1 MTPSTEVNA
10 LVAEW
15 RDARTLYP
23 LYAALG
29 REFVI
34 ELPPCADLEAGID
47 TPGQESV
54 EAARQW
60 LLDVD
65 DRIQVHQLR
74 QFLQTT
80 NLVND
85 DGLRTLLSHYLH
97 KQKRSELDRDKLD
110 FLLVQ
115 YFSHCAPSR
124 LDIADVDLSYVAQ
137 TLEPV
142 LGTVDLQVPAWLA
155 SLEELIQEAARCKDL
170 KNLLT
175 IRTLD
180 KGRKIKA
187 GAGDRYYLPVA
198 MVAFTRFSFMMR
210 RVFFRLMHQDLN
222 AILDGLRTLGQLG
235 VTTLDC
241 RRAQFSAEEPIAR
254 LRMICQSWKV
264 MFHAEYS
271 SGQPLNMLVDL
282 RGVVETALHR
292 TAKSGGQHAKAAAAA
307 AGSTADVPEFEVANT
322 PPGIPEDPSQ

>member
-1 MTPSTEVNA
+1 MTPSTGLAE

-34 ELPPCADLEAGID
+34 EMPSCADLESGID
-47 TPGQESV
+47 TPPQESI
-54 EAARQW
+54 EMARQW

-80 NLVND
+80 TLASDEALRVLLVHHLTKKKHSD
-85 DGLRTLLSHYLH
+85 S
-97 KQKRSELDRDKLD
+97 DRDKID

-124 LDIADVDLSYVAQ
+124 LEDSDVDLEYVAQ

-142 LGTVDLQVPAWLA
+142 LGTADLSVPEWLSPLNPLVA
-155 SLEELIQEAARCKDL
+155 EAFGCKDL
-170 KNLLT
+170 KALLT
-175 IRTLD
+175 SHILD
-180 KGRKIKA
+180 KGRKIKTSA
-187 GAGDRYYLPVA
+187 GENYYLPVA

-222 AILDGLRTLGQLG
+222 AILDGLRALEQQG
-235 VTTLDC
+235 VSTLDC

-282 RGVVETALHR
+282 RAVVESALAR
-292 TAKSGGQHAKAAAAA
+292 NQKGAARAQAAAVG
-307 AGSTADVPEFEVANT
+307 AGMAEAPEFEVSGT
-322 PPGIPEDPSQ
+322 PPGLPDDHSK

>member
-1 MTPSTEVNA
+1 MTPSIGLAE

-15 RDARTLYP
+15 RDARMLYP
-23 LYAALG
+23 LYAAMG

-34 ELPPCADLEAGID
+34 EMPSCADLEAGID
-47 TPGQESV
+47 MPPQESI
-54 EAARQW
+54 EMARQW

-80 NLVND
+80 TIGSD
-85 DGLRTLLSHYLH
+85 EALRVLLLH
-97 KQKRSELDRDKLD
+97 HLTKQKHSDSDRDKID

-124 LDIADVDLSYVAQ
+124 LEDSDVDLEYVAQ

-142 LGTVDLQVPAWLA
+142 LGSVDLSVPEWLVPLGPLVA
-155 SLEELIQEAARCKDL
+155 QAFACKDL
-170 KNLLT
+170 KSLLT
-175 IRTLD
+175 SHILD

-187 GAGDRYYLPVA
+187 GAGDDYYLPVA

-222 AILDGLRTLGQLG
+222 AILDGLRALEQQGIS
-235 VTTLDC
+235 TLDC

-254 LRMICQSWKV
+254 LRTICQSWKV

-271 SGQPLNMLVDL
+271 SGQPLTMLGDL
-282 RGVVETALHR
+282 RGIVETALARHR
-292 TAKSGGQHAKAAAAA
+292 KATPARAHAAA
-307 AGSTADVPEFEVANT
+307 AGMADAPEFEVSSAA
-322 PPGIPEDPSQ
+322 PGVPDDHSK